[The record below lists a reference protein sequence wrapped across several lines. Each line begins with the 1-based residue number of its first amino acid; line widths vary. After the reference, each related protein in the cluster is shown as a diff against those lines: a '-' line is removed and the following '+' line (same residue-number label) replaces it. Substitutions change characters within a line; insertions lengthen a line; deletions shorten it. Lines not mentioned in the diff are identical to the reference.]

1 MKKIYTYM
9 MMVLMALPMLTL
21 TSCDRDA
28 QDRYEART
36 LEGTWTGYI
45 DTYYFDRWGKRG
57 ETFRTSIYFG
67 RENPY
72 GGWGYEIDYNISNRY
87 VDYYCEFRWEVY
99 NGRIRIKYD
108 DSWGYVYIYDHNIS
122 PDGGF
127 FEGYMDDGTSRDI
140 HFQLTYDNAFNWD
153 SWRKSWRRSQVPND
167 SIANKSQS
175 GK

>member
-57 ETFRTSIYFG
+57 ETFRTSISFG
-67 RENPY
+67 REI
-72 GGWGYEIDYNISNRY
+72 ETT
-87 VDYYCEFRWEVY
+87 F
-99 NGRIRIKYD
+99 IRITILEVMPGWKYAD
-108 DSWGYVYIYDHNIS
+108 TCIS
-122 PDGGF
+122 EIQP
-127 FEGYMDDGTSRDI
+127 Y
-140 HFQLTYDNAFNWD
+140 
-153 SWRKSWRRSQVPND
+153 
-167 SIANKSQS
+167 
-175 GK
+175 